1 MVSVNRR
8 DIMMNVQGRKKHM
21 TSAQIIIFGF
31 MVVIFMGAL
40 LLMLPISTKG
50 PGGAPFLDALFTSTS
65 AVCVTGLIVHDTA
78 TYWTEF
84 GQFVIISLIQVGG
97 MGVVTVAV
105 AVAMVSGK
113 KIGLRERSTMQD
125 AISAPKVGGIVRFT
139 GFILKGTFIV
149 ELTGAVLMAPQFIK
163 DFGFVKGIWYA
174 VFHSISAFCNAGF
187 DLMGVREP
195 FSSLTHYVG
204 HPVINFAIM
213 MLIVVGGLGF
223 LTWEDIWTNR
233 RCWRKY
239 RMQSKVILTTTALL
253 ILIPAVIFYFLEFNG
268 PEWQGWGARIWASL
282 FQSVTPRTAGFK
294 HGGSDSHERAGTA
307 SYSDFDAHR
316 RFAGVYGRR
325 YENDY
330 SGSAFAV
337 RLGSILPQG
346 GYAVL
351 RAAYFRGNR
360 ALCGGCND
368 DVYHTLYRRRACYQ
382 LSGRPSYL
390 NLYLRNSLCHCYGR
404 IDPWHYAGA
413 GNDITDH
420 TDPFNVLRKSR
431 RTDTGLCGYFRSE
444 ASCFKVAPG
453 KDYCGIKERE
463 MTYEINFTYWTGPFR
478 PSCGRKI
485 IRAGSS
491 GYGGR

>member
-282 FQSVTPRTAGFK
+282 FQSVTPRTAGFNTVDLTAMSEPGQLLTAILMLI
-294 HGGSDSHERAGTA
+294 GGSPGSTAGGMKTTTLA
-307 SYSDFDAHR
+307 VLLLSGWAVFYRKEDTQC
-316 RFAGVYGRR
+316 YGRR
-325 YENDY
+325 ISEETVRYAAVVMMMYITLCIGGALAISYLEGLPILICIYETASAIATVGLTLGITPELGTTSRIILILLMY
-330 SGSAFAV
+330 CGRVGGLTLVYAAISGVKPHVS
-337 RLGSILPQG
+337 RLPQEK
-346 GYAVL
+346 
-351 RAAYFRGNR
+351 
-360 ALCGGCND
+360 
-368 DVYHTLYRRRACYQ
+368 
-382 LSGRPSYL
+382 
-390 NLYLRNSLCHCYGR
+390 
-404 IDPWHYAGA
+404 
-413 GNDITDH
+413 IT
-420 TDPFNVLRKSR
+420 V
-431 RTDTGLCGYFRSE
+431 G
-444 ASCFKVAPG
+444 
-453 KDYCGIKERE
+453 
-463 MTYEINFTYWTGPFR
+463 
-478 PSCGRKI
+478 
-485 IRAGSS
+485 
-491 GYGGR
+491 